1 MRHLHKR
8 KLFWVFITLL
18 GAVLIFTFS
27 TRRTAVDFNTEV
39 KPIINENC
47 ISCHGGVKREA
58 GFSLLF
64 QHEAFAATESG
75 KPAIIPGDP
84 DASEMVRRL
93 LTDDPE
99 ERMPYQH
106 DPLSKEQINT
116 IRRWIKEGARWGNH
130 WAYVPVATTSVPAVK
145 SDWVINDLD
154 RFVLHKQTE
163 LDIQPS
169 ASADAATLLR
179 RVSLDIIG
187 LPAPGPVAK
196 RFIELNSNKD
206 KIDNR
211 SYELLVDSLLAS
223 KQFGEKWTSMWLDLA
238 RYADTKGYE
247 RDAKR
252 VIWRYRDWLIKAFN
266 DDKPYD
272 RFLIEQLAGDLL
284 PHATDEEFIATAFHR
299 NTMTNDEGGTDNE
312 EYRTAA
318 VIDRVNTTWEAL
330 MGTTFACVQ
339 CHSHPYDP
347 FTQEEYYKFL
357 AFFNNSKD
365 DDTWEDY
372 PQLRHLNDSLT
383 AELNLLTDWLKK
395 ITTAKRVAE
404 IRTFLKTWEPSIHS
418 LTADSMVNSELADT
432 KWLLFRDHGYA
443 RLKQV
448 NLQDKN
454 QLIFRYRSGVEK
466 GRLQIHLDAPD
477 GPLLTTINIE
487 KSGPWKIASASLPVT
502 LGAHDL
508 YLAYYNPTIAGTEKG
523 GLQFDWFHFT
533 EALPG
538 RNQAEYNTQ
547 ESRFWSL
554 LNAQVP
560 LTPVM
565 MENPD
570 DMKRATYVFERGN
583 WLVKGKQV
591 SAGVP
596 ASLNGMPKNAPGNRL
611 GMAMWLTDKK
621 NPLTART
628 MVNRVWE
635 QLFGTGL
642 VETLE
647 DLGTQGAQPVN
658 RELLDWLS
666 ARFMN
671 EHSWSVKKLIRD
683 IVTSATYRQQ
693 SIVNDDLLSK
703 DPYNKYFSRGPR
715 VRLSAEQV
723 RDQALS
729 IAGLL
734 DTTMYGPSVMP
745 YQPDGIWLSPYSGN
759 ESWKTSEGTA
769 KYRRAV
775 YTYWKR
781 TAPYPAMITFDGAPR
796 DICTS
801 RRIKTNT
808 PLQAL
813 VTLNDES
820 FIDMAR
826 HLAFRMEREIPGD
839 PIKQIALGYR
849 LALYKD
855 ISPQALGTFLKLYE
869 TSLTSFKKDAYKT
882 CEMVG
887 VEHYNN
893 NPASAALVVVANAM
907 LNLDELITK
916 S

>member
-1 MRHLHKR
+1 M
-8 KLFWVFITLL
+8 
-18 GAVLIFTFS
+18 
-27 TRRTAVDFNTEV
+27 
-39 KPIINENC
+39 
-47 ISCHGGVKREA
+47 
-58 GFSLLF
+58 
-64 QHEAFAATESG
+64 AATESG

-84 DASEMVRRL
+84 DASEMMRRL
-93 LTDDPE
+93 TTSDPE

-106 DPLSKEQINT
+106 DPLNKDQINT
-116 IRRWIKEGARWGNH
+116 LRRWIREGANWGNH
-130 WAYVPVATTSVPAVK
+130 WAYVPVSHIVVPKVK
-145 SDWVINDLD
+145 SNWIVNDID
-154 RFVLHKQTE
+154 RFVFEKLEEAE
-163 LDIQPS
+163 LKPS
-169 ASADAATLLR
+169 LPADASTLLR

-187 LPAPGPVAK
+187 MPAAESVNKQFLAA
-196 RFIELNSNKD
+196 NKD
-206 KIDNR
+206 GASIDQR

-223 KQFGEKWTSMWLDLA
+223 KAFGEKWTSMWLDLA

-252 VIWRYRDWLIKAFN
+252 IIWRYRDWLIKAFN
-266 DDKPYD
+266 EDKPYD
-272 RFLIEQLAGDLL
+272 KFLIEQLAGDML

-318 VIDRVNTTWEAL
+318 VVDRVNTTWEAL
-330 MGTTFACVQ
+330 MGTSFACVQ

-347 FTQEEYYKFL
+347 FTHEEYYKFL

-365 DDTWEDY
+365 DDTYEDY
-372 PQLRHLNDSLT
+372 PQLRHFNDSLNV
-383 AELNLLTDWLKK
+383 ELNELTGWLAKH
-395 ITTAKRVAE
+395 TTAKRVSE
-404 IRTFLKTWEPSIHS
+404 IKTFLKTWEPSIHS
-418 LTADSMVNSELADT
+418 LNADSMVNSELADT

-443 RLKQV
+443 RMKQV
-448 NLQDKN
+448 SLQDKN
-454 QLIFRYRSGVEK
+454 QLIFRYRSGVDNGHLEI
-466 GRLQIHLDAPD
+466 RLDAPG
-477 GPLLTTINIE
+477 GPLLTKIKIE
-487 KSGPWKIASASLPVT
+487 KSGPWKIATAVLPMT
-502 LGAHDL
+502 LGVHDL
-508 YLAYYNPTIAGTEKG
+508 YLSYYNPAIANTEKG
-523 GLQFDWFHFT
+523 GVQFDWLHFT
-533 EALPG
+533 AQLPG
-538 RNQAEYNTQ
+538 KDQVGYEVQ
-547 ESRFWSL
+547 EKRFWSI

-565 MENPD
+565 MENPEE
-570 DMKRATYVFERGN
+570 MKRSTYIFERGN

-596 ASLNGMPKNAPGNRL
+596 ASLNPMPANAPGNRL

-635 QLFGTGL
+635 QLFGAGL

-671 EHSWSVKKLIRD
+671 EHAWSVKKLIRD
-683 IVTSATYRQQ
+683 IVLSATYRQQ
-693 SIVNDDLLSK
+693 SIVNKEILER
-703 DPYNKYFSRGPR
+703 DPFNRYFTRGPR

-723 RDQALS
+723 RDQALVIS
-729 IAGLL
+729 GLL
-734 DTTMYGPSVMP
+734 DTSMYGPAVMP

-759 ESWKTSEGTA
+759 ETWKTSDGSA

-826 HLAFRMEREIPGD
+826 HFALLMESNAPGN
-839 PIKQIALGYR
+839 PAKQIAFGYQQ
-849 LALYKD
+849 ALHKD
-855 ISPQALGTFLKLYE
+855 ISVPALNALIKLYQ
-869 TSLTSFKKDAYKT
+869 TSLVSFKSDDYKT

-887 VEHYNN
+887 VENYQD
-893 NPASAALVVVANAM
+893 NPGTAALVVVANAM

-916 S
+916 N